1 MSRSRLCIAMAA
13 TCLFSA
19 IAAPHPSRGEIYTWT
34 DAGGHAH
41 YTQDLQSVP
50 AEQRA
55 DARERASAPP
65 TPSKVQTFS
74 NAPAAPAPGS
84 GPRSA
89 ARRTGEGGGRVH
101 RIPVERAGT
110 GMLVM
115 VRING
120 RAVAPFMVD
129 TGASYVL
136 LPQAVADEAGIA
148 VGSDARTMQFTTAN
162 GMVEQAIVTLDSVE
176 LGSAQ
181 AADVTASISPT
192 MQIGLLGLSFL
203 NRFTYQVDAAAGMLT
218 LVENDLAEG
227 GELHGGRS
235 ENQWRMEFA
244 GLERRLDEIAMR
256 RGATPASRSRLLAEL
271 DQQQAEAERQLES
284 LDAEADQANVPDAWR
299 R

>member
-1 MSRSRLCIAMAA
+1 MSRSKLRIRIATA
-13 TCLFSA
+13 CLVSA
-19 IAAPHPSRGEIYTWT
+19 VVSPHPSRGEIYTWT
-34 DAGGHAH
+34 DAGGHSH

-50 AEQRA
+50 SEHRA
-55 DARERASAPP
+55 DARERASASP

-74 NAPAAPAPGS
+74 NAPVAPAPSLGR
-84 GPRSA
+84 RSA
-89 ARRTGEGGGRVH
+89 ARRTGGSGGRVH
-101 RIPVERAGT
+101 RIPVDRAGT
-110 GMLVM
+110 GMVVM

-136 LPQAVADEAGIA
+136 IPQSVAHEAGVE
-148 VGSDARTMQFTTAN
+148 VGSDARTMQFSTAN
-162 GMVEQAIVTLDSVE
+162 GMVEQAIVTLESVE

-181 AADVTASISPT
+181 AADVPASISPSL
-192 MQIGLLGLSFL
+192 QIGLLGLSFL

-227 GELHGGRS
+227 GELRGGRS

-244 GLERRLDEIAMR
+244 GLQRRLDELEMR
-256 RGATPASRSRLLAEL
+256 RGATPASRSRMLAEF
-271 DQQQAEAERQLES
+271 DQQQSEAERQLES
-284 LDAEADQANVPDAWR
+284 LDAEADQVNVPDSWR

>member
-1 MSRSRLCIAMAA
+1 MSRSNLRI
-13 TCLFSA
+13 A
-19 IAAPHPSRGEIYTWT
+19 IAAACLVSVVVAPVPSRGEIYTWT
-34 DAGGHAH
+34 DAGGHSH

-50 AEQRA
+50 AEHRA
-55 DARERASAPP
+55 DARERASASP

-74 NAPAAPAPGS
+74 NAPAAPAPVAGR
-84 GPRSA
+84 RSA
-89 ARRTGEGGGRVH
+89 ARRIGGRGGRVH

-136 LPQAVADEAGIA
+136 IPQAVAEEAGIE
-148 VGSDARTMQFTTAN
+148 VGSDTRTMQFTTAN
-162 GMVEQAIVTLDSVE
+162 GMVEQPIVTLESVE

-181 AADVTASISPT
+181 AADVPASISPS
-192 MQIGLLGLSFL
+192 MSIGLLGLSFL

-218 LVENDLAEG
+218 LTENDLAEG
-227 GELHGGRS
+227 GDLRGGRS
-235 ENQWRMEFA
+235 ENQWRMEFG
-244 GLERRLDEIAMR
+244 GLQRRLGEIDLR
-256 RGATPASRSRLLAEL
+256 RGVTPPSRSRLLAEL
-271 DQQQAEAERQLES
+271 DQQQSEAERQLES
-284 LDAEADQANVPDAWR
+284 LDAEADQVNVPDSWR